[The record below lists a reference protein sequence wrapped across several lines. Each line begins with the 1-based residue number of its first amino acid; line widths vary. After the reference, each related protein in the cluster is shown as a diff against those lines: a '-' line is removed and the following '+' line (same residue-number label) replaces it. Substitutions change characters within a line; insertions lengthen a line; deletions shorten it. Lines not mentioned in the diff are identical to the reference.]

1 MNVFVACKRYG
12 ERLQVDSHQSID
24 NKSNYSR
31 RIFFRFE
38 FDNGNDVSGVCQ
50 IINLTDCIPKMDK
63 DERGTRFKCNRSVR
77 EVRLFYHTYIT

>member
-1 MNVFVACKRYG
+1 MFIQPLPKEWAFFRKCFYDFQQKILRYVFIKIFYYINVFVACKRYG

-38 FDNGNDVSGVCQ
+38 FDNGNDV
-50 IINLTDCIPKMDK
+50 
-63 DERGTRFKCNRSVR
+63 RGF
-77 EVRLFYHTYIT
+77 VRL

>member
-1 MNVFVACKRYG
+1 MIFNKNFTLRIYQNLIYYINVFVACKRYG

-38 FDNGNDVSGVCQ
+38 FDNGNDV
-50 IINLTDCIPKMDK
+50 
-63 DERGTRFKCNRSVR
+63 RGF
-77 EVRLFYHTYIT
+77 VRL